1 MGRLFFIIL
10 GTNRHGLLLGSLFEK
25 YNPRNET
32 QPPGQQA
39 AMPEGVRLV
48 DLRVRM
54 ASDKFVDIFILGMG
68 AEVKCW
74 TTLLK

>member
-1 MGRLFFIIL
+1 MG
-10 GTNRHGLLLGSLFEK
+10 SSFEK

-39 AMPEGVRLV
+39 AKPEEVRLV
-48 DLRVRM
+48 GLRVHM
-54 ASDKFVDIFILGMG
+54 ASDKFVDIFILGTG

-74 TTLLK
+74 TISLKKSGDQSCR